1 VACHWR
7 LEADGGRFL
16 TGVFVGSGWLC
27 GFSCCDR
34 AFSAGVSLCLGVLG
48 IFTTGRMVGHG
59 ASEGTHS
66 IGHFHLFTASF
77 IRKTT
82 AFLE

>member
-1 VACHWR
+1 MR
-7 LEADGGRFL
+7 
-16 TGVFVGSGWLC
+16 S
-27 GFSCCDR
+27 FSCCDR
-34 AFSAGVSLCLGVLG
+34 AFSAGVFLSSGLLG
-48 IFTTGRMVGHG
+48 IFMTRRMVGHG

-82 AFLE
+82 AFLG